1 MEVELFI
8 PCFVDQIEP
17 QIGQNLIAILEH
29 VGCNVHYNPKQT
41 CCGQPQFNSGYTKE
55 TQELARKFLKDFE
68 GDRVIVS
75 PGGSCTGFI
84 KRRYASLFDNPTEKE
99 AAEKLSNRIY
109 DICDFLV
116 NILHITDLGA
126 AFNGKVTV
134 HDSCSALR
142 EYGLTTE
149 PRTLLQNVKG
159 LEIVEMEE
167 STTCCG
173 FGGTFSIKQ
182 KDISSAMVEQKVR
195 FAVESGAEYITGTE
209 FSCLMNIKAYVERNN
224 INIKPIHIVNILSN
238 FEHV

>member
-1 MEVELFI
+1 MEVDLFI
-8 PCFVDQIEP
+8 PCFVDQIQPE
-17 QIGQNLIAILEH
+17 IGDNLVKILKH
-29 VGCNVHYNPKQT
+29 VGCNVHYNSEQT

-84 KRRYASLFDNPTEKE
+84 KRRYASLFEDVKEQE
-99 AAEKLSNRIY
+99 AAKNLSNRIY

-116 NILHITDLGA
+116 NVMKITDLGA
-126 AFNGKVTV
+126 VFNGKVTV

-159 LEIVEMEE
+159 LDIVEMEE

-173 FGGTFSIKQ
+173 FGGTFSVKQ

-195 FAVESGAEYITGTE
+195 YAVESGAEYITGTE
-209 FSCLMNIKAYVERNN
+209 FSCLMNINAYVERNN
-224 INIKPIHIVNILSN
+224 INIKPIHIVNILAN
-238 FEHV
+238 F

>member
-1 MEVELFI
+1 MEVDLFI

-17 QIGQNLIAILEH
+17 QIGENLIKILKH
-29 VGCNVHYNPKQT
+29 VGCNVHYNPSQT
-41 CCGQPQFNSGYTKE
+41 CCGQPQFNSGYTSQTK
-55 TQELARKFLKDFE
+55 ELAHKFLKDFT
-68 GDRVIVS
+68 GSNYIVS

-84 KRRYASLFDNPTEKE
+84 KRRYTDLFDNKEEKLQ
-99 AAEKLSNRIY
+99 AQNLSNRIF

-116 NILHITDLGA
+116 NVLKIINLGSS
-126 AFNGKVTV
+126 FNGKVTV

-142 EYGLTTE
+142 EYGMTTE

-182 KDISSAMVEQKVR
+182 KDISSAMVEQKVQN
-195 FAVESGAEYITGTE
+195 ALNSGAEYITGTE
-209 FSCLMNIKAYVERNN
+209 YSCLMNINAYVERNN
-224 INIKPIHIVNILSN
+224 IPLKTIHIVNILAN
-238 FEHV
+238 F

>member
-1 MEVELFI
+1 MDVDIFI
-8 PCFVDQIEP
+8 PCFVDQISPE
-17 QIGQNLIAILEH
+17 IGENMIKILQH
-29 VGCNVHYNPKQT
+29 VGCTVHYNPKQT

-55 TQELARKFLKDFE
+55 TQELARKFMQDFE
-68 GDRVIVS
+68 GDRMIVS

-84 KRRYASLFDNPTEKE
+84 KRRYASLFDNEQE
-99 AAEKLSNRIY
+99 RQAAEQLSSRVF

-116 NILHITDLGA
+116 NVLKVTDLGA
-126 AFNGKVTV
+126 TFNGKVTI

-142 EYGLTTE
+142 EYGMKDE
-149 PRTLLQNVKG
+149 PRTLLKNVKG

-195 FAVESGAEYITGTE
+195 FAVDSGAEYITGTE
-209 FSCLMNIKAYVERNN
+209 FSCLMNINAYIERNN
-224 INIKPIHIVNILSN
+224 VKIKPIHIINILSN
-238 FEHV
+238 F

>member
-1 MEVELFI
+1 MEVDLFI

-17 QIGQNLIAILEH
+17 QIGENLIKILKH
-29 VGCNVHYNPKQT
+29 VGCNVHYNPNQT
-41 CCGQPQFNSGYTKE
+41 CCGQPQFNTGYTSQTK
-55 TQELARKFLKDFE
+55 ELARKFLRDFD
-68 GDRVIVS
+68 GSSYIVS

-84 KRRYASLFDNPTEKE
+84 KRRYADLFDNEEEKNQ
-99 AAEKLSNRIY
+99 AQNLSNRIF

-116 NILHITDLGA
+116 NILKVTDLGST
-126 AFNGKVTV
+126 FNGKVTV

-159 LEIVEMEE
+159 LEVVEMEE

-173 FGGTFSIKQ
+173 FGGTFSMKQ

-195 FAVESGAEYITGTE
+195 NAIDSGAEFITGTE
-209 FSCLMNIKAYVERNN
+209 YSCLMNIKAYIERNN
-224 INIKPIHIVNILSN
+224 IALKPIHIVNILAN
-238 FEHV
+238 F

>member
-1 MEVELFI
+1 MEVDLFI
-8 PCFVDQIEP
+8 PCFVDQLTPET
-17 QIGQNLIAILEH
+17 GENLIKILKH
-29 VGCNVHYNPKQT
+29 VGCETHYNPKQT

-55 TQELARKFLKDFE
+55 TQEIARKFMKDFE
-68 GDRVIVS
+68 GERMIVS

-84 KRRYASLFDNPTEKE
+84 KRRYASLFDD
-99 AAEKLSNRIY
+99 AAEKQQAESLSNRIY

-116 NILHITDLGA
+116 NVVKVTDLGA
-126 AFNGKVTV
+126 TFNAKVTV

-142 EYGLTTE
+142 EYGMVTE
-149 PRTLLQNVKG
+149 PRTLLSNVKG

-195 FAVESGAEYITGTE
+195 FALETGAEYITGTE
-209 FSCLMNIKAYVERNN
+209 YSCLMNMKAYIDRNN
-224 INIKPIHIVNILSN
+224 LPIKVIHIVDILAN
-238 FEHV
+238 F

>member
-1 MEVELFI
+1 MEVDLFI
-8 PCFVDQIEP
+8 PCFVDQVQPEV
-17 QIGQNLIAILEH
+17 GQNLVKILKH
-29 VGCNVHYNPKQT
+29 VGCEVHYNPQQT
-41 CCGQPQFNSGYTKE
+41 CCGQPQFNSGYKKE

-68 GDRVIVS
+68 GDRMIVS

-84 KRRYASLFDNPTEKE
+84 KRRYASLFDNADEKK
-99 AAEKLSNRIY
+99 AAENLSNRMF

-116 NILHITDLGA
+116 NVLKVTDLGA
-126 AFNGKVTV
+126 TFNGKVTV

-142 EYGLTTE
+142 EYGMVSE

-209 FSCLMNIKAYVERNN
+209 GSCLMNINAYVERNN
-224 INIKPIHIVNILSN
+224 INIKPIHIVNILAN
-238 FEHV
+238 F

>member
-1 MEVELFI
+1 MEVDIFI
-8 PCFVDQIEP
+8 PCFVDQISPE
-17 QIGQNLIAILEH
+17 IGTNLVKILEH
-29 VGCNVHYNPKQT
+29 VGCNVHYNPNQT
-41 CCGQPQFNSGYTKE
+41 CCGQPQFNSGYQKE
-55 TQELARKFLKDFE
+55 TRELARKFLKDFE
-68 GDRVIVS
+68 GDRMIVS

-84 KRRYASLFDNPTEKE
+84 KRRYESLFYSAEEKQQ
-99 AAEKLSNRIY
+99 AQQLSNRMF

-116 NILHITDLGA
+116 NVLKITDLGA
-126 AFNGKVTV
+126 TFNGKVTV

-142 EYGLTTE
+142 EYGMTTE

-195 FAVESGAEYITGTE
+195 FAVETGAEYITGTE
-209 FSCLMNIKAYVERNN
+209 FSCLMNINAYVERNN
-224 INIKPIHIVNILSN
+224 IAIKPIHIVNILAN
-238 FEHV
+238 F

>member
-1 MEVELFI
+1 MEVDLFI

-17 QIGQNLIAILEH
+17 QIGENLIKILKH

-41 CCGQPQFNSGYTKE
+41 CCGQPQFNSGYSTQTK
-55 TQELARKFLKDFE
+55 ELARKFLNDFD
-68 GDRVIVS
+68 GNNYIVS

-84 KRRYASLFDNPTEKE
+84 KRRYADLFDNESEKKQ
-99 AAEKLSNRIY
+99 AEFLSNRIF

-116 NILHITDLGA
+116 NILKITDLGA
-126 AFNGKVTV
+126 TFNGKVTV

-142 EYGLTTE
+142 EYGLTNE

-182 KDISSAMVEQKVR
+182 KEISSAMVEQKVR
-195 FAVESGAEYITGTE
+195 FALESGAEFITGTE
-209 FSCLMNIKAYVERNN
+209 YSCLMNIKAYIERNN
-224 INIKPIHIVNILSN
+224 IDLKPIHIVNILAN
-238 FEHV
+238 F

>member
-1 MEVELFI
+1 MEVDLFI

-17 QIGQNLIAILEH
+17 QIGENLIKILKH
-29 VGCNVHYNPKQT
+29 VGCNVHYNSNQT
-41 CCGQPQFNSGYTKE
+41 CCGQPQFNSGYTSQTK
-55 TQELARKFLKDFE
+55 ELAHKFLKDFD
-68 GDRVIVS
+68 GSNYIVS

-84 KRRYASLFDNPTEKE
+84 KRRYADLFDNEEEKIQ
-99 AAEKLSNRIY
+99 AQKLSDRIF

-116 NILHITDLGA
+116 NILKITDLGA
-126 AFNGKVTV
+126 TFNGKVTV

-195 FAVESGAEYITGTE
+195 YALDSGAEFITGTE
-209 FSCLMNIKAYVERNN
+209 YSCLMNIKAYIERNN
-224 INIKPIHIVNILSN
+224 IALKPIHIVNILAN
-238 FEHV
+238 F

>member
-1 MEVELFI
+1 MKVDLFI
-8 PCFVDQIEP
+8 PCFVDQLTPET
-17 QIGQNLIAILEH
+17 GENLIKILNR
-29 VGCNVHYNPKQT
+29 VGCETNYNPKQT

-68 GDRVIVS
+68 GDRMIVS

-84 KRRYASLFDNPTEKE
+84 KRRYASLFDD
-99 AAEKLSNRIY
+99 AAEKQQAESLSNRIY

-116 NILHITDLGA
+116 NVVKVTDLGA
-126 AFNGKVTV
+126 TFNAKVTV

-142 EYGLTTE
+142 EYGMVTE
-149 PRTLLQNVKG
+149 PRTLLSNVKG

-195 FAVESGAEYITGTE
+195 FALETGAEYITGTE
-209 FSCLMNIKAYVERNN
+209 YSCLMNIKAYIDRNN
-224 INIKPIHIVNILSN
+224 LPIKVIHIVDILAN
-238 FEHV
+238 F

>member
-1 MEVELFI
+1 MKVAIFI
-8 PCFVDQIEP
+8 PCFVDQIAPE
-17 QIGQNLIAILEH
+17 IGQNLIKILEH
-29 VGCNVHYNPKQT
+29 IGCTVHYNPKQT
-41 CCGQPQFNSGYTKE
+41 CCGQPQFNSGYMPQAK
-55 TQELARKFLKDFE
+55 ELAEKFLNDFDS
-68 GDRVIVS
+68 DRMIVS

-84 KRRYASLFDNPTEKE
+84 KCRYASLFQGEPEKQQKAE
-99 AAEKLSNRIY
+99 ALASRTY

-116 NILHITDLGA
+116 NVMHITDLGA
-126 AFNGKVTV
+126 TFNGKVTV

-159 LEIVEMEE
+159 LELVEMEE

-195 FAVESGAEYITGTE
+195 FAQESGAEYLTGTE
-209 FSCLMNIKAYVERNN
+209 YSCLMNMKAYIDRNN
-224 INIKPIHIVNILSN
+224 IAIKPIHIVNILAN
-238 FEHV
+238 F